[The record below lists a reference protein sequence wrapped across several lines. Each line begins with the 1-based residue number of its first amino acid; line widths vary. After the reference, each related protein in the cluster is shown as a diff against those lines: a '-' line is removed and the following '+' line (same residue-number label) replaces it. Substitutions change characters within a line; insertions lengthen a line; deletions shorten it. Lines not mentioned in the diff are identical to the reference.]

1 MKRILALLLCAA
13 AVTGLLAGCR
23 GRQVSAET
31 YTYHY
36 ALPVFPTNWNPN
48 TYQTTTD
55 AQILDYITD
64 GFYTFDYN
72 ADFTGYAL
80 VDAMAVGD
88 PQDVTEAYVG
98 QYGIREGD
106 TALAYVLTIRDDLR
120 WNNGDGI
127 TAYDFEESAKRL
139 LDPQAKNYRADS
151 LYSGSVSIYGAEQ
164 YVKQTDGT
172 YSWDQVGWKA
182 LDDTHILFVLNQ
194 PMSGFYLKYNLP
206 VPLVHIP
213 TYDACGRYEAGIYTN
228 TYGTTAATTMSYGP
242 YTLTDFQADKEYTL
256 AKNPHYYGH
265 GEGVYQTTHIVVS
278 CVAEASTRLELFL
291 QGKLDSYSLQKED
304 LQTYQRSEFTYFVPG
319 TSTFAITFNPDR
331 QALER
336 RQAAAGA
343 NVNKTILTIPQF
355 RMAMSFAL
363 DRTAFCLATA
373 PTNGPAVGLYSPW
386 IVSDPEAGT
395 AYRDTQWA
403 KEVLAEFWGVRDA
416 VGTLYA
422 DLDEAVAAITGYN
435 LTKARQLFDEA
446 YRLAVSQGLM
456 KETDV
461 VVIKIGVPNSASS
474 FYSGGYTYL
483 VNCYTQ
489 AVQGTALEG
498 KLRFEMDDTIG
509 NDFADALKTNQVD
522 MLFGVGWSGSALDPY
537 GLMEVYVSPV
547 YQYDAAFD
555 YTKINLDVEL
565 DGTVYTATVWQ
576 WYEIM
581 NGKTHTITAADGTR
595 RPYTCGPQNG
605 EPENRLKI
613 LAALEGAILLNYNF
627 IPIMDAASA
636 TMRGMQIQYKT
647 EEYIQEM
654 EFGGVKY
661 FTYRY
666 SDAAWEE
673 YVAGR
678 GGKLDYT

>member
-1 MKRILALLLCAA
+1 MKRILAILLCVA
-13 AVTGLLAGCR
+13 AVTGLFTGCR
-23 GRQVSAET
+23 DRQPTAET
-31 YTYHY
+31 YTYHD
-36 ALPVFPTNWNPN
+36 ALPVFPTNWNPC

-72 ADFTGYAL
+72 AGMTGYEM

-88 PQDVTEAYVG
+88 PVDVTGEYVG
-98 QYGIREGD
+98 QYGIEAGE
-106 TALAYVLTIRDDLR
+106 TALAYKLTIREDLR
-120 WNNGDGI
+120 WNNGDRI

-139 LDPQAKNYRADS
+139 LDPKAKNYRADS
-151 LYSGSVSIYGAEQ
+151 MYSGSVSIYGAEA
-164 YVKQTDGT
+164 YLKQKDTP
-172 YSWDQVGWKA
+172 YSWDNVGWKA
-182 LDDTHILFVLNQ
+182 LDETHILFVLNQ

-206 VPLVHIP
+206 VPLVHIA
-213 TYDACGRYEAGIYTN
+213 TYDACGRYEGGIYTN
-228 TYGTTAATTMSYGP
+228 TYGTSAANTMSYGP

-256 AKNPHYYGH
+256 TKNPYYYGH
-265 GEGVYQTTHIVVS
+265 REGVYQTTHIVVS

-291 QGKLDSYSLQKED
+291 QGKLDSYGLQKED
-304 LQTYQRSEFTYFVPG
+304 LQTYQRSDFTYFTPG
-319 TSTFAITFNPDR
+319 TSTYAITFNPNR
-331 QALER
+331 QVLEQK
-336 RQAAAGA
+336 QAAAGA

-373 PTNGPAVGLYSPW
+373 PTNAPAVGLYSKW
-386 IVSDPEAGT
+386 IVSDPELGT
-395 AYRDTQWA
+395 AYRDTRPA
-403 KEVLAEFWGVRDA
+403 KEVLAAFWGVKDA
-416 VGTLYA
+416 IGTLYA
-422 DLDEAVAAITGYN
+422 DLDEAVASITGYN
-435 LTKARQLFDEA
+435 LSRARQLFDEA
-446 YRLAVSQGLM
+446 YALARSQGLM
-456 KETDV
+456 DGDDV
-461 VVIKIGVPNSASS
+461 VVIRIGVPNSASS

-537 GLMEVYVSPV
+537 GLMEVYVSPA

-555 YTKINLDVEL
+555 YQKIPLTVNLE
-565 DGTVYTATVWQ
+565 GTEYTATVFQ

-581 NGKTHTITAADGTR
+581 NGKTHTITAADGSTR
-595 RPYTCGPQNG
+595 AYTCGPQTDRK
-605 EPENRLKI
+605 EDRLQI

-636 TMRGMQIQYKT
+636 VMRGMQILYRT
-647 EEYIQEM
+647 EEYVQEL

-661 FTYRY
+661 FTYNY

-673 YVAGR
+673 YVAAR